1 MRIVTYGMMVSL
13 DGFVARPD
21 GALDW
26 VLIDEELH
34 TFINDQERETGL
46 YVYGRSLYEVM
57 RYWQTAD
64 QDPTILD
71 FERGFAHIWQAKPKI
86 VFSSTLE
93 EVEGNTQLIRKDA
106 VAEIRRLKQA
116 PGGSIDVG
124 GPTLAAALIQHD
136 LIDEYKLFLNPVIL
150 GEGIPFLPAGVT
162 TRHLKL
168 VETRPFQSGVVY
180 LRYQRLQDENL

>member
-34 TFINDQERETGL
+34 TFINNQERETGL

-64 QDPTILD
+64 QDPTIL
-71 FERGFAHIWQAKPKI
+71 I
-86 VFSSTLE
+86 SSGVCPHLA
-93 EVEGNTQLIRKDA
+93 GQTQN
-106 VAEIRRLKQA
+106 RLLVHA
-116 PGGSIDVG
+116 GGS
-124 GPTLAAALIQHD
+124 
-136 LIDEYKLFLNPVIL
+136 
-150 GEGIPFLPAGVT
+150 
-162 TRHLKL
+162 
-168 VETRPFQSGVVY
+168 
-180 LRYQRLQDENL
+180 